1 MRGRLGTNTLVVATA
16 LPAMIVAGIASAAN
30 RVELA
35 ARLRQRAGPVS
46 AIVFILTV
54 PLWLIVVLRGVLY
67 PVVGAGDLEDS
78 WGGPTLA
85 GAWAAHLGLG
95 VAILLAVSFVLA
107 WWRPPRG
114 M

>member
-1 MRGRLGTNTLVVATA
+1 MRRGLGMDTIVVATA
-16 LPAMIVAGIASAAN
+16 LPAVIVAGIATATN

-35 ARLRQRAGPVS
+35 ARLGKRAGGVS
-46 AIVFILTV
+46 MVSLVLTG

-67 PVVGAGDLEDS
+67 PLIGADDLRDS

-85 GAWAAHLGLG
+85 GAWAAHFALG
-95 VAILLAVSFVLA
+95 VAILLAVSFILA
-107 WWRPPRG
+107 WWRPPH